1 MTSCQTWVADIVTRT
16 NALPGERIIVALAG
30 PPGVGKSTMAA
41 RLADALDTHGGA
53 EVVPMDGF
61 HFDNEVLVARGL
73 LPRKGAPATFDVGGL
88 INLMERLRSN
98 TEDAVAIP
106 VFDRTLEL
114 SRASARVIS
123 SKTRVL
129 IVEGNYLL
137 LREPPWSRLRP
148 FFDLTVMLVADR
160 ETLRERLVARWLHHG
175 FQLEEAVAKAKAND
189 LPNADTVLAGS
200 MPADMRISEIESPV
214 T

>member
-1 MTSCQTWVADIVTRT
+1 MISSQSWVADIVART
-16 NALPGERIIVALAG
+16 DALPGERIIIALAG

-41 RLADALDTHGGA
+41 LLADALDGHGGA
-53 EVVPMDGF
+53 AVVPMDGF
-61 HFDNEVLVARGL
+61 HFDNEVLAARGL

-88 INLMERLRSN
+88 VNLLERLRSN

-137 LREPPWSRLRP
+137 LDVPPWSRLRP
-148 FFDLTVMLVADR
+148 FFDLTVMLVANR

-175 FQLEEAVAKAKAND
+175 FQPEEALAKAEAND
-189 LPNADTVLAGS
+189 LPNADTVLTGS
-200 MPADMRISEIESPV
+200 IPADVLISQDGPP
-214 T
+214 

>member
-1 MTSCQTWVADIVTRT
+1 MTSSQAWVADIVARAD
-16 NALPGERIIVALAG
+16 ALPGKRIIIALAG

-41 RLADALDTHGGA
+41 RLADALDGQGGA
-53 EVVPMDGF
+53 AVVPMDGF
-61 HFDNEVLVARGL
+61 HFDNEVLAARGL

-88 INLMERLRSN
+88 INLLQRLRSN
-98 TEDAVAIP
+98 AEDAVAIP
-106 VFDRTLEL
+106 VFDRALEL

-123 SKTRVL
+123 STTRVL

-137 LREPPWSRLRP
+137 LDAPPWSRLRP

-160 ETLRERLVARWLHHG
+160 QTLRERLVARWLDHG
-175 FQLEEAVAKAKAND
+175 FPPEDAVAKAEAND

-200 MPADMRISEIESPV
+200 VPADVLISQDG
-214 T
+214 